1 MNFLG
6 ITGSSFSKGDVF
18 RFADEVKNLIEL
30 LNGIVIQSQDK
41 ERLNKIIFQ
50 KEKIEKMIVFFEPN
64 IYEEYSEKVKIL
76 YLQMKKAKEEYNRVV
91 KEKCFKEV
99 IEEYKNKYDKSV
111 DDYKN
116 GKLIRDKIKEE
127 LNKIWFLW

>member
-6 ITGSSFSKGDVF
+6 ITGGSFSKGDVF

-127 LNKIWFLW
+127 LNKI

>member
-1 MNFLG
+1 MG
-6 ITGSSFSKGDVF
+6 ITGSGFGKGDVF

-64 IYEEYSEKVKIL
+64 IYEEYSERVKIL

-91 KEKCFKEV
+91 KENCFKEV

-127 LNKIWFLW
+127 LTKI

>member
-1 MNFLG
+1 MG
-6 ITGSSFSKGDVF
+6 ITGSSFGKGDVF

-64 IYEEYSEKVKIL
+64 IYEEYSERVKIL

-91 KEKCFKEV
+91 KENCFKEV

-127 LNKIWFLW
+127 LNKIRVDKSI

>member
-1 MNFLG
+1 MSINGNTFNK
-6 ITGSSFSKGDVF
+6 SDVF
-18 RFADEVKNLIEL
+18 NFADEVKKLIEL
-30 LNGIVIQSQDK
+30 LNGIMIQSQDK
-41 ERLNKIIFQ
+41 EKLNKIIFQ
-50 KEKIEKMIVFFEPN
+50 KEKIEKMIIFFEPN

-76 YLQMKKAKEEYNRVV
+76 YLKMKKAKEEYNRVV
-91 KEKCFKEV
+91 NENCFKEV

-127 LNKIWFLW
+127 LNKI

>member
-1 MNFLG
+1 MG

-127 LNKIWFLW
+127 LNKI

>member
-1 MNFLG
+1 MG
-6 ITGSSFSKGDVF
+6 ITGSGFSKGDVF

-64 IYEEYSEKVKIL
+64 IYEEYCEKVKIL

-91 KEKCFKEV
+91 KENCFKEV
-99 IEEYKNKYDKSV
+99 IEEYKNKYDKAV

-127 LNKIWFLW
+127 LNKI

>member
-1 MNFLG
+1 MG
-6 ITGSSFSKGDVF
+6 ITGSGFSKGDVF

-41 ERLNKIIFQ
+41 EKLNKIIFQ

-91 KEKCFKEV
+91 KENCFKEV
-99 IEEYKNKYDKSV
+99 IEEYKNKYDKTV

-127 LNKIWFLW
+127 LNKI

>member
-1 MNFLG
+1 MG

-91 KEKCFKEV
+91 KENCFKEV

>member
-1 MNFLG
+1 MG
-6 ITGSSFSKGDVF
+6 INGKGFNKSDVF
-18 RFADEVKNLIEL
+18 NFTYEVKKLIEL
-30 LNGIVIQSQDK
+30 LNGIVIQSKD
-41 ERLNKIIFQ
+41 EDRLNNIIRQ
-50 KEKIEKMIVFFEPN
+50 KEKLEKLIIFFEPN

-91 KEKCFKEV
+91 KENCFKEV

-111 DDYKN
+111 DDYKI

-127 LNKIWFLW
+127 LTKV

>member
-1 MNFLG
+1 MV

-64 IYEEYSEKVKIL
+64 IYEEYSERVKIL

-91 KEKCFKEV
+91 KENCFKEV
-99 IEEYKNKYDKSV
+99 VEEYKNKYDKSV

-127 LNKIWFLW
+127 LNKI

>member
-1 MNFLG
+1 MKFLG
-6 ITGSSFSKGDVF
+6 ITGNSFSKGDVF

-64 IYEEYSEKVKIL
+64 IYEEYSERVKIL

-91 KEKCFKEV
+91 KENCFKEV

-116 GKLIRDKIKEE
+116 GKLIRDKIK
-127 LNKIWFLW
+127 

>member
-1 MNFLG
+1 MR
-6 ITGSSFSKGDVF
+6 ITGSGFSKGDVF

-64 IYEEYSEKVKIL
+64 IYEEYSERVKIL

-91 KEKCFKEV
+91 KENCFKEV

-127 LNKIWFLW
+127 LNKI

>member
-1 MNFLG
+1 MG

-91 KEKCFKEV
+91 KENCFKEV

-127 LNKIWFLW
+127 LNKI

>member
-1 MNFLG
+1 MR

-64 IYEEYSEKVKIL
+64 IYEEYSERVRIL
-76 YLQMKKAKEEYNRVV
+76 YLQMKKAK
-91 KEKCFKEV
+91 
-99 IEEYKNKYDKSV
+99 EEYKNKYDKSV

-127 LNKIWFLW
+127 LNKI

>member
-1 MNFLG
+1 MV
-6 ITGSSFSKGDVF
+6 ITGKSFNKSDVF
-18 RFADEVKNLIEL
+18 NFTYEVKKLIEL
-30 LNGIVIQSQDK
+30 LNGLVIQSQNK
-41 ERLNKIIFQ
+41 EKLNKIIFQ

-91 KEKCFKEV
+91 KENCFKEV

-127 LNKIWFLW
+127 LSKI

>member
-1 MNFLG
+1 MV
-6 ITGSSFSKGDVF
+6 ITGKSFNKSDVF
-18 RFADEVKNLIEL
+18 NFTYEVKNLIEL

-41 ERLNKIIFQ
+41 EKLNKIIFQ

-91 KEKCFKEV
+91 KENCFKEV
-99 IEEYKNKYDKSV
+99 IEEYKNKYDKAV
-111 DDYKN
+111 DAYKN

-127 LNKIWFLW
+127 LNKI

>member
-1 MNFLG
+1 MV

-64 IYEEYSEKVKIL
+64 IYEEYSERVKIL

-91 KEKCFKEV
+91 KENCFKEV

-127 LNKIWFLW
+127 LNKI

>member
-1 MNFLG
+1 MG

-18 RFADEVKNLIEL
+18 RFADEVKKLIEL

-41 ERLNKIIFQ
+41 EKLNKIIFQ
-50 KEKIEKMIVFFEPN
+50 KEKIEKMVVFFEPD

-76 YLQMKKAKEEYNRVV
+76 YLQMQKAKEEYNRVV
-91 KEKCFKEV
+91 KENCFKEV
-99 IEEYKNKYDKSV
+99 IEEYKNKYNKSI
-111 DDYKN
+111 DDYRK

-127 LNKIWFLW
+127 LNKI

>member
-1 MNFLG
+1 MG
-6 ITGSSFSKGDVF
+6 ITGSGFSKGDVF

-127 LNKIWFLW
+127 LNKI

>member
-1 MNFLG
+1 LG

-76 YLQMKKAKEEYNRVV
+76 YLQIKKAKEEYNRVV
-91 KEKCFKEV
+91 KENCFKEV

-127 LNKIWFLW
+127 LNKI

>member
-1 MNFLG
+1 MVING
-6 ITGSSFSKGDVF
+6 RNFSKGDVF

-91 KEKCFKEV
+91 KENCFKEV

-127 LNKIWFLW
+127 LNKI

>member
-1 MNFLG
+1 MG
-6 ITGSSFSKGDVF
+6 ITGSDFGKGDVF

-50 KEKIEKMIVFFEPN
+50 KEKIDKMIVFFEPN
-64 IYEEYSEKVKIL
+64 IYEEYSERVKIL

-91 KEKCFKEV
+91 KENCFKEV

-127 LNKIWFLW
+127 LNKI

>member
-1 MNFLG
+1 MV
-6 ITGSSFSKGDVF
+6 ITGKSFNKSDVF
-18 RFADEVKNLIEL
+18 NFTYEVKNLIEL

-41 ERLNKIIFQ
+41 EKLNKIIFQ

-91 KEKCFKEV
+91 KENCFKEV
-99 IEEYKNKYDKSV
+99 IEEYKNKYDKAV

-116 GKLIRDKIKEE
+116 GKDE
-127 LNKIWFLW
+127 N

>member
-1 MNFLG
+1 MG
-6 ITGSSFSKGDVF
+6 ITGSGFSKGDVF

-91 KEKCFKEV
+91 KENCFKEV

-127 LNKIWFLW
+127 LNKI

>member
-1 MNFLG
+1 MG
-6 ITGSSFSKGDVF
+6 INGGSFNKSDVF

-41 ERLNKIIFQ
+41 EKLNKIIFQ

-91 KEKCFKEV
+91 KENCFKEV

-127 LNKIWFLW
+127 LHKI

>member
-1 MNFLG
+1 MA
-6 ITGSSFSKGDVF
+6 ITGKSFNKSDVF
-18 RFADEVKNLIEL
+18 NFTYEVKKLIEL

-64 IYEEYSEKVKIL
+64 IYEEYSERVKIL

-91 KEKCFKEV
+91 KENCFKEV

-127 LNKIWFLW
+127 LNKI

>member
-1 MNFLG
+1 MGL
-6 ITGSSFSKGDVF
+6 TGSSFGKGDVF

-64 IYEEYSEKVKIL
+64 IYEEYSERVKIL

-91 KEKCFKEV
+91 KENCFKEV

-127 LNKIWFLW
+127 LSKI

>member
-1 MNFLG
+1 MG

-76 YLQMKKAKEEYNRVV
+76 YMQMKKAKEEYNRVV
-91 KEKCFKEV
+91 KENCFKEV

-127 LNKIWFLW
+127 LNKI

>member
-1 MNFLG
+1 MA
-6 ITGSSFSKGDVF
+6 ITGSSFNKSDVF
-18 RFADEVKNLIEL
+18 NFTYEVKKLIEL

-41 ERLNKIIFQ
+41 EKLNKIIFQ

-91 KEKCFKEV
+91 KENCFKEV

-127 LNKIWFLW
+127 LNKI

>member
-1 MNFLG
+1 MG
-6 ITGSSFSKGDVF
+6 ITGSGFSKGDVF

-30 LNGIVIQSQDK
+30 LDGIVIQSQDK

-64 IYEEYSEKVKIL
+64 IYEEYSERVKIL

-91 KEKCFKEV
+91 KENCFKEV

-127 LNKIWFLW
+127 LNKI

>member
-1 MNFLG
+1 MR

-64 IYEEYSEKVKIL
+64 IYEEYSERVRIL
-76 YLQMKKAKEEYNRVV
+76 YLQMKKAKEEYNRGV
-91 KEKCFKEV
+91 KENCFKEV

-127 LNKIWFLW
+127 LNKI

>member
-1 MNFLG
+1 MG
-6 ITGSSFSKGDVF
+6 ITGSGFSKGDVF

-30 LNGIVIQSQDK
+30 LDGIVIQSQDK

-64 IYEEYSEKVKIL
+64 IYEEYSERVKIL

-91 KEKCFKEV
+91 KENCFKEV
-99 IEEYKNKYDKSV
+99 IGEYKNKYDKSV

-127 LNKIWFLW
+127 LNKI

>member
-1 MNFLG
+1 MA
-6 ITGSSFSKGDVF
+6 ITGSDFSKGDVF

-91 KEKCFKEV
+91 KENCFKEV

-127 LNKIWFLW
+127 LNKI

>member
-1 MNFLG
+1 MG
-6 ITGSSFSKGDVF
+6 ITGSGFSKGDVF

-64 IYEEYSEKVKIL
+64 IYEEYSERVKIL

-91 KEKCFKEV
+91 KENCFKEV

-127 LNKIWFLW
+127 LNKI

>member
-1 MNFLG
+1 MG
-6 ITGSSFSKGDVF
+6 ITGSSFGKGDVF

-64 IYEEYSEKVKIL
+64 IYEEYSERVKIL

-127 LNKIWFLW
+127 LSKI

>member
-1 MNFLG
+1 MG
-6 ITGSSFSKGDVF
+6 ITGSSFSKGDVL

-127 LNKIWFLW
+127 LNKI

>member
-1 MNFLG
+1 MG
-6 ITGSSFSKGDVF
+6 IIGSSFSKGDVF

-91 KEKCFKEV
+91 KENCFKEV

-127 LNKIWFLW
+127 LNKI